1 MNFNH
6 LKLFRLNF
14 DYVENL
20 VIPMKNYNIYLA
32 TTLVFGVVY
41 LVLTYM
47 AMSFIS
53 KESITL
59 LLDNEI
65 NSGKQR
71 ARQIATLSESALAA
85 SVEKAVVVKGIQKSI
100 EDVDDVNLFFSIID
114 WSGEIISFPDITKVG
129 TTDAATNAMVANM
142 KEDISAQDLY
152 TYIIDFKNGDNNTQS
167 AVMRLDAI
175 PNSDLIIVTH
185 INLKNVIAQFD
196 SFKSKFAL
204 IFIIFGLSIL
214 LILFGIIRYV
224 TNYYY
229 KALEQKTTR
238 LEDGM
243 LNLSKLNNSL
253 EVYQKNIV
261 KEKQKEEEAEEK
273 AIAQNGD
280 ESIKDL
286 PKKRLLTYIRNELM
300 PIPIEDISYVYLENT
315 ITYIIRKDGKR
326 FTANDSLDQ
335 IYSSLDEKLFF
346 RANRQIIVSIYAID
360 KIIKFGNNSLKIET
374 KPASEID
381 IIIGKN
387 KASSFKQWLDL

>member
-1 MNFNH
+1 
-6 LKLFRLNF
+6 
-14 DYVENL
+14 
-20 VIPMKNYNIYLA
+20 MKNYRIYLM
-32 TTLVFGVVY
+32 TTVVFGFVY
-41 LVLTYM
+41 LVMTYM
-47 AMSFIS
+47 AMAFIA
-53 KESITL
+53 KESVTL

-65 NSGKQR
+65 KSGKQR
-71 ARQIATLSESALAA
+71 AKQISALSGGALA
-85 SVEKAVVVKGIQKSI
+85 ENISKPIVISGIQKSI
-100 EDVDDVNLFFSIID
+100 EDVDDVNLFFSVID
-114 WSGEIISFPDITKVG
+114 WSGKIISYPDITKVG
-129 TTDAATNAMVANM
+129 TTDAATNAMVANI
-142 KEDISAQDLY
+142 KKDISAEDLY
-152 TYIIDFKNGDNNTQS
+152 VYISDYKNGGNKEES
-167 AVMRLDAI
+167 AVVRLDAI

-185 INLKNVIAQFD
+185 INLKNVISEFD
-196 SFKSKFAL
+196 RFKSKFTL
-204 IFIIFGLSIL
+204 IFIIFGLTIL

-224 TNYYY
+224 THYYY
-229 KALEQKTTR
+229 NALEQKTTR

-253 EVYQKNIV
+253 ETYQKNIV
-261 KEKQKEEEAEEK
+261 KEKQKEAEAEEK
-273 AIAQNGD
+273 AIDQNG
-280 ESIKDL
+280 EAAIKDL

-300 PIPIEDISYVYLENT
+300 PVAIEDISYIYLENT

-335 IYSSLDEKLFF
+335 IYGTLDGKLFF

>member
-1 MNFNH
+1 
-6 LKLFRLNF
+6 
-14 DYVENL
+14 
-20 VIPMKNYNIYLA
+20 MKNYRIYLV
-32 TTLVFGVVY
+32 TTAVFAVLY
-41 LVLTYM
+41 LVMTYVAM
-47 AMSFIS
+47 AFIS
-53 KESITL
+53 KESVTL

-65 NSGKQR
+65 KSGKQR
-71 ARQIATLSESALAA
+71 AKQISALSGTALSEN
-85 SVEKAVVVKGIQKSI
+85 VGKTIVVSGIQKSI
-100 EDVDDVNLFFSIID
+100 EDVGDVNLFFSVID
-114 WSGEIISFPDITKVG
+114 WSGKIISHPDITKVG
-129 TTDAATNAMVANM
+129 TTDAATNAMVANI
-142 KEDISAQDLY
+142 KKDISAEDLY
-152 TYIIDFKNGDNNTQS
+152 VYITEYQQGDNQEES
-167 AVMRLDAI
+167 AVVRLDAV
-175 PNSDLIIVTH
+175 PNSDLILITH
-185 INLKNVIAQFD
+185 INLKNVITEFD
-196 SFKSKFAL
+196 KFKSKFTFV
-204 IFIIFGLSIL
+204 FIIFGLTIL

-224 TNYYY
+224 THYYY
-229 KALEQKTTR
+229 NALEQKTTR

-261 KEKQKEEEAEEK
+261 KEKQKEAEAQENAIDQEGEEA
-273 AIAQNGD
+273 
-280 ESIKDL
+280 IKDL

-300 PIPIEDISYVYLENT
+300 PVSIEDISYIYLENT

-335 IYSSLDEKLFF
+335 IYSSLDGKLFF